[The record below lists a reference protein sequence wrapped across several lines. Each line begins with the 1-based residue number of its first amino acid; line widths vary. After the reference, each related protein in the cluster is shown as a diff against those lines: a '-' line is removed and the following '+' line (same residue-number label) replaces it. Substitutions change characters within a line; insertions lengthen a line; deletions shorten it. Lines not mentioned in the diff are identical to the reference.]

1 MKFRAVLSND
11 GVKVFLGIAQSLQKL
26 TDECVIHMTE
36 DLFEFRVK
44 PDVNNNS
51 EIQVFAK
58 FFTEAFTDYHIES
71 KAENKISIV
80 VRVRNLVRAF
90 KSAGQAME
98 AVFKLTKPD
107 NVPCFSVVASE
118 ISTCLGVKQDVPITS
133 ILSKSGLSE
142 YREPRLPT
150 PDITMEFPDPR
161 NVKAILERMKALDRF
176 VHMEASTRGNLV
188 FKVQTEVVSMR
199 TFFSGLDVQQS
210 KSNDDE
216 NENDDAMS
224 VRTSNSFRSTR
235 RVSVQLNIK
244 EVLNVLQFASLHSE
258 KVLLCVVKDQAMVLY
273 ADLQNSLGSLT
284 YYLPVCT
291 ALD

>member
-1 MKFRAVLSND
+1 
-11 GVKVFLGIAQSLQKL
+11 
-26 TDECVIHMTE
+26 
-36 DLFEFRVK
+36 
-44 PDVNNNS
+44 
-51 EIQVFAK
+51 
-58 FFTEAFTDYHIES
+58 
-71 KAENKISIV
+71 
-80 VRVRNLVRAF
+80 
-90 KSAGQAME
+90 
-98 AVFKLTKPD
+98 
-107 NVPCFSVVASE
+107 
-118 ISTCLGVKQDVPITS
+118 
-133 ILSKSGLSE
+133 
-142 YREPRLPT
+142 
-150 PDITMEFPDPR
+150 
-161 NVKAILERMKALDRF
+161 
-176 VHMEASTRGNLV
+176 
-188 FKVQTEVVSMR
+188 MR